1 MFLKQNSLPGH
12 SRQNWSNSTKWAV
25 TGQKYNQFLS
35 CPSPCPGAFFPLPGK
50 MTQYSKAPAVLNLK
64 VGNQEWG
71 FKQSAVER
79 KNRGKN
85 ETPTHWEQRN
95 QEITLRDQ
103 KKQNVSFASTVPK
116 L

>member
-1 MFLKQNSLPGH
+1 M
-12 SRQNWSNSTKWAV
+12 
-25 TGQKYNQFLS
+25 
-35 CPSPCPGAFFPLPGK
+35 
-50 MTQYSKAPAVLNLK
+50 
-64 VGNQEWG
+64 GNQEWG